1 MANFKLTLSPAEHD
15 RAMIVLE
22 KFLAYRAAGKPVALN
37 FGAGLDSAA
46 VRVLFAYI
54 GIEPGITQFADT
66 GGEKDMTYEWL
77 GIFNDWLEAQ
87 GLEKVVTTRYREVV
101 NMRPTTPY
109 GDLTSAMLYSE
120 SLPGISYM
128 FQSHSCSIKWK
139 GDVLERHLLGRKRD
153 KSTGVPAF
161 RKAHE
166 AGIKP
171 VIIMGFDW
179 SPADQKRANKGRCK
193 MGALPSA
200 KNFET
205 WYPLHDMKWSRPRL
219 AEIVAE
225 AGLPVPPKSA
235 CYYCAAS
242 KKWELLDLAAR
253 EPHNFI
259 KALEMEDKFLVGK
272 HKEKNKSVK
281 GLGATWNWRE
291 WATELGII
299 ESGGHQV
306 VMAKETLLAMAAE
319 TMPAT
324 AGTVQLTMSL
334 KKAA

>member
-1 MANFKLTLSPAEHD
+1 MQKVELNLTPDEHN
-15 RAMIVLE
+15 RAIIVLN
-22 KFLAYRAAGKPVALN
+22 KYLAYRAAGKPIALN

-46 VRVLFAYI
+46 VRVLFAYL
-54 GIEPGITQFADT
+54 GINPDITQFADT
-66 GGEKDMTYEWL
+66 GGEKDMTYHWL
-77 GIFNDWLEAQ
+77 GIFNGWLGRH
-87 GLEKVVTTRYREVV
+87 GLEKVVTTRYSEVV
-101 NMRPTTPY
+101 KIRASTPY
-109 GDLTSAMLYSE
+109 DDLTSAMLHSE

-139 GDVLERHLLGRKRD
+139 GDVLERHLLGKKRD

-171 VIIMGFDW
+171 VIVMGFDW
-179 SPADQKRANKGRCK
+179 SPADQKRAAKGRCK

-205 WYPLHDMKWSRPRL
+205 WYPLHDMKWARPRL
-219 AEIVAE
+219 AQIVAE

-259 KALEMEDKFLVGK
+259 TALVMEDKFLVGK
-272 HKEKNKSVK
+272 HKGKNKSVK
-281 GLGATWNWRE
+281 GLGATWNWRQ
-291 WATELGII
+291 WAEQLGII
-299 ESGGHQV
+299 EPGGHQV
-306 VMAKETLLAMAAE
+306 VMAKERLLAMAAE
-319 TMPAT
+319 TMPST
-324 AGTVQLTMSL
+324 AGTVQLTMSA
-334 KKAA
+334 KAA